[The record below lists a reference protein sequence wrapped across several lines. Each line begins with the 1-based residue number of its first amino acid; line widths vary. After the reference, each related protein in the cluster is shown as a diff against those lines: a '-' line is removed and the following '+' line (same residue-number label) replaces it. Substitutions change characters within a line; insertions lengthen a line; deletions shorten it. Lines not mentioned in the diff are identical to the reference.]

1 MLELP
6 EAMIQGLITHGD
18 LLLGLIDRAG
28 RLVWVNLAFAEYT
41 GRLSEELIGQK
52 FFNVLTKNSQE
63 IKQQT
68 QYIREQLIKG
78 EDFKF
83 EFTEKPSLSSTPL
96 NQPLQVSKAL
106 LVDGQPIIQT
116 DNIIT
121 RYTLLITDISLRKQT
136 ELKLRETK
144 DELEAANLRVLEEK
158 RKAEAAL
165 EELQITH
172 SRLIQTEKMSTLG
185 QLIAGIAHEINN
197 PIGFLAGNLDLMQDS
212 VADLLH
218 LLDLYQEKWT
228 TPDPSIVTMI
238 EEIELDYLREDLPKL
253 LNSMQLGI
261 DRIRE
266 VSQSL
271 RTLSRNDSGN
281 RPSLM
286 NLNEGIDGTLLIL
299 QHRLKANNRRPEIQV
314 IRDYG
319 DLPEISCYPGPLN
332 QVFMNLIANAIDAL
346 EEANQARNLVEIK
359 ANPNQITIQ
368 TELNLEHDQVKVIVA
383 DNGSGISEEIKQ
395 NIFEYL
401 FTTKEAGK
409 GTGFGLAIS
418 QEIIRDKHGG
428 QITVDSEPG
437 KGSKF
442 TITLPL
448 QAPD

>member
-1 MLELP
+1 
-6 EAMIQGLITHGD
+6 MIQGLITHGD

-68 QYIREQLIKG
+68 QYIRERLIKG